1 VSAFSDAE
9 LAYLRD
15 RRMGRLATSDAAGQP
30 HVVPIGMWRYN
41 AELDTIDVTGR
52 DFAKTRKFR
61 NVQANPQAAFVIDDM
76 ASIDPWRP
84 RSVLV
89 MGPAVALPDDP
100 SSNGSALIRITP
112 AKVVSWG
119 LDAG

>member
-1 VSAFSDAE
+1 MSAFSDAE
-9 LAYLRD
+9 LAYLREP
-15 RRMGRLATSDAAGQP
+15 RMGRLATSDAAGQP

-61 NVQANPQAAFVIDDM
+61 IVQANPKAAFVIDDM

-84 RSVLV
+84 RSVLI
-89 MGPAVALPDDP
+89 MGPRRGADRRAFLQRIGAHPHHP
-100 SSNGSALIRITP
+100 SKGDQL
-112 AKVVSWG
+112 G
-119 LDAG
+119 LRR